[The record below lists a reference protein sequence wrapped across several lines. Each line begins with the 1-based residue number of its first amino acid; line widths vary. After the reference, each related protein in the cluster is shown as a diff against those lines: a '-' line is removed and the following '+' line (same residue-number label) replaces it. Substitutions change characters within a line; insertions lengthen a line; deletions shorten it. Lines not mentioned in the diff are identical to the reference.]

1 MTITPMTAVPAAHAQ
16 QLGLTPVETLDG
28 KTALEGIIN
37 VWRAFIREGGD
48 YRTATGIVTNGQN
61 DFWVAVAPPQD
72 NPAFNLWSFI
82 MPKVAPHWAALANG
96 GPRLV
101 SPNLSPVTLS
111 QIVMP
116 ANGPLASI
124 GTPDAL
130 AAALRAPI
138 KDKAISQPG
147 VTDFGITT
155 HQGPVRKS
163 LFDTAPAAQPTV
175 PAAPQVTV
183 QPEEDALPDLVLPEP
198 PAPVAPAPAPVPV
211 PVQAAPAPAPTPAP
225 APAPAPV
232 MPPPAPAP
240 VVEAPARP
248 TPAPVAPTPVTSVE
262 TSEDDMTGFFDDDE
276 PEATT
281 YSLHSLT
288 TEETWPILT
297 RPVIIGRS
305 SMRSEISVSRDSSLS
320 RSHAQI
326 YEQDGQVIVTDL
338 GSKNGT
344 HIGSHRIQPHTPTI
358 VPDGA
363 LLRLGHVAFNV
374 VKEQA

>member
-1 MTITPMTAVPAAHAQ
+1 MTAVPASHAQ
-16 QLGLTPVETLDG
+16 QLGLAPVETLNG
-28 KTALEGIIN
+28 KASLDGIIN

-48 YRTATGIVTNGQN
+48 YRTATGIVTNGQG
-61 DFWVAVAPPQD
+61 DFWVTVAPPQD
-72 NPAFNLWSFI
+72 NPTFNLWSFI

-111 QIVMP
+111 QIIAP
-116 ANGPLASI
+116 ANAPLAAI

-130 AAALRAPI
+130 AAALRASV
-138 KDKAISQPG
+138 KDKTIPAVEHSAVADLEAMMTPE
-147 VTDFGITT
+147 
-155 HQGPVRKS
+155 PPRKS
-163 LFDTAPAAQPTV
+163 LFNRAPAPQPPV
-175 PAAPQVTV
+175 AAPEPPK
-183 QPEEDALPDLVLPEP
+183 PEAVLPELALPEP
-198 PAPVAPAPAPVPV
+198 PAPAPVFEAPSRPV
-211 PVQAAPAPAPTPAP
+211 PTPAP
-225 APAPAPV
+225 AHVPV
-232 MPPPAPAP
+232 A
-240 VVEAPARP
+240 
-248 TPAPVAPTPVTSVE
+248 PAPVAPAATN
-262 TSEDDMTGFFDDDE
+262 EDDMTGFFDDDE

-297 RPVIIGRS
+297 RPVVIGRS
-305 SMRSEISVSRDSSLS
+305 STRSEISVSRDSSLS

-344 HIGSHRIQPHTPTI
+344 HIGAHRLQPHKPTI

>member
-16 QLGLTPVETLDG
+16 QLGLAPVETLNG
-28 KTALEGIIN
+28 KASLDGIIN

-48 YRTATGIVTNGQN
+48 YRTATGIVTNGQG
-61 DFWVAVAPPQD
+61 DFWVTVAPPQD
-72 NPAFNLWSFI
+72 NPTFNLWSFI

-101 SPNLSPVTLS
+101 PPNLSPVTLS
-111 QIVMP
+111 QIIAP
-116 ANGPLASI
+116 ANAPLAAI

-130 AAALRAPI
+130 AAALRASV
-138 KDKAISQPG
+138 KDKTIPAVEHSAVADLEAMMTPE
-147 VTDFGITT
+147 
-155 HQGPVRKS
+155 PPRKS
-163 LFDTAPAAQPTV
+163 LFNRAPAPQPPV
-175 PAAPQVTV
+175 AAPEPPK
-183 QPEEDALPDLVLPEP
+183 PEAVLPELALPEP
-198 PAPVAPAPAPVPV
+198 PAPPAPI
-211 PVQAAPAPAPTPAP
+211 VQA
-225 APAPAPV
+225 
-232 MPPPAPAP
+232 
-240 VVEAPARP
+240 
-248 TPAPVAPTPVTSVE
+248 PAPVAPAATN
-262 TSEDDMTGFFDDDE
+262 EDDMTGFFDDDE

-297 RPVIIGRS
+297 RPVVIGRS
-305 SMRSEISVSRDSSLS
+305 STRSEISVSRDSSLS

-344 HIGSHRIQPHTPTI
+344 HIGAHRLQPHKPTI

>member
-1 MTITPMTAVPAAHAQ
+1 MTITPITAVPAAHAQ
-16 QLGLTPVETLDG
+16 QLGLTPVETLNG
-28 KTALEGIIN
+28 KAALDGIIK
-37 VWRAFIREGGD
+37 VWRTFIREGGD
-48 YRTATGIVTNGQN
+48 YRTATGIVTNGQG

-72 NPAFNLWSFI
+72 NPTFNLWSFI

-111 QIVMP
+111 QIVEP
-116 ANGPLASI
+116 ANGPLAAI
-124 GTPDAL
+124 GTPDML
-130 AAALRAPI
+130 AAALRASV
-138 KDKAISQPG
+138 KDKTIPTVEHSAVADLEAMMTPE
-147 VTDFGITT
+147 
-155 HQGPVRKS
+155 PPRKS
-163 LFDTAPAAQPTV
+163 LFDRAPAPQPPV
-175 PAAPQVTV
+175 AAPEPP
-183 QPEEDALPDLVLPEP
+183 QPEAALPEP
-198 PAPVAPAPAPVPV
+198 PAPPTPPAPI
-211 PVQAAPAPAPTPAP
+211 VQ
-225 APAPAPV
+225 APAPV

-248 TPAPVAPTPVTSVE
+248 TPAAPAPVAPTPVTSVE
-262 TSEDDMTGFFDDDE
+262 TNEDDMTGFFDDDE
-276 PEATT
+276 TAGAT

-305 SMRSEISVSRDSSLS
+305 STRSEISVSRDSSLS

-326 YEQDGQVIVTDL
+326 YEQDGQVIITDL

-344 HIGSHRIQPHTPTI
+344 HIGSHRLQPHTPTI

-363 LLRLGHVAFNV
+363 LLRLGHVTFNV

>member
-1 MTITPMTAVPAAHAQ
+1 MTITPMTAVPAVHAQ
-16 QLGLTPVETLDG
+16 QLGLTTVETLNG
-28 KTALEGIIN
+28 KASLDGIIN

-48 YRTATGIVTNGQN
+48 YRTATGIVTNGQG

-111 QIVMP
+111 QIVEP
-116 ANGPLASI
+116 ANGPLAAI
-124 GTPDAL
+124 GTPDML
-130 AAALRAPI
+130 AAALRASV
-138 KDKAISQPG
+138 KDKAIPTVEYSAVADLEAMMTPE
-147 VTDFGITT
+147 
-155 HQGPVRKS
+155 PPRKS
-163 LFDTAPAAQPTV
+163 LFDRAPTPQPPV
-175 PAAPQVTV
+175 AAPEPP
-183 QPEEDALPDLVLPEP
+183 QPEAALPEP
-198 PAPVAPAPAPVPV
+198 PAPPTPPAPI
-211 PVQAAPAPAPTPAP
+211 VQ
-225 APAPAPV
+225 APAPV

-248 TPAPVAPTPVTSVE
+248 IPAAPAPVAPTPVTSVE
-262 TSEDDMTGFFDDDE
+262 TNEDDMTGFFDDDE
-276 PEATT
+276 TAGAT

-297 RPVIIGRS
+297 RPVVIGRS
-305 SMRSEISVSRDSSLS
+305 STRSEISVSRDSSLS

-326 YEQDGQVIVTDL
+326 YEQDGQVVITDL

-344 HIGSHRIQPHTPTI
+344 HIGSHRLQPHTPTI

-363 LLRLGHVAFNV
+363 LLRLGHVTFNV

>member
-1 MTITPMTAVPAAHAQ
+1 M
-16 QLGLTPVETLDG
+16 
-28 KTALEGIIN
+28 
-37 VWRAFIREGGD
+37 WRAFIREGGD

-72 NPAFNLWSFI
+72 NPTFNLWSFI

-116 ANGPLASI
+116 ANGPLAAI

-183 QPEEDALPDLVLPEP
+183 QPAEDALPDLALPEP
-198 PAPVAPAPAPVPV
+198 PAPVAPAPTSAPVTV
-211 PVQAAPAPAPTPAP
+211 SVQAAPA
-225 APAPAPV
+225 
-232 MPPPAPAP
+232 PAPAP

-248 TPAPVAPTPVTSVE
+248 TPAPVAPTTVTSVE

-276 PEATT
+276 PTVTT

>member
-16 QLGLTPVETLDG
+16 QLGLTPVETLNG
-28 KTALEGIIN
+28 KAALDGIIN
-37 VWRAFIREGGD
+37 VWRTFIREGGD
-48 YRTATGIVTNGQN
+48 YRTATGIVTNGQG

-72 NPAFNLWSFI
+72 NPTFNLWSFI

-111 QIVMP
+111 QIVEP
-116 ANGPLASI
+116 ANGPLAAI
-124 GTPDAL
+124 GTPDML
-130 AAALRAPI
+130 AAALRASV
-138 KDKAISQPG
+138 KDKTIPTVEHSAVADLEAMMTPE
-147 VTDFGITT
+147 
-155 HQGPVRKS
+155 PPRKS
-163 LFDTAPAAQPTV
+163 LFDRAPAPQPPV
-175 PAAPQVTV
+175 AAPEPP
-183 QPEEDALPDLVLPEP
+183 QPEAALPEP
-198 PAPVAPAPAPVPV
+198 PAPPTPPAPI
-211 PVQAAPAPAPTPAP
+211 VQ
-225 APAPAPV
+225 APAPV

-248 TPAPVAPTPVTSVE
+248 TPAAPAPVAPTLVTSVE
-262 TSEDDMTGFFDDDE
+262 TNEDDMTGFFDDDE
-276 PEATT
+276 TAGAT

-305 SMRSEISVSRDSSLS
+305 STRSEISVSRDSSLS

-326 YEQDGQVIVTDL
+326 YEQDGQVIITDL

-344 HIGSHRIQPHTPTI
+344 HIGSHRLQPHTPTI

-363 LLRLGHVAFNV
+363 LLRLGHVTFNV

>member
-16 QLGLTPVETLDG
+16 QLGLTPVETLD
-28 KTALEGIIN
+28 KRAYLDGIIN

-48 YRTATGIVTNGQN
+48 YRNATGIVTNNQG
-61 DFWVAVAPPQD
+61 DFWVAVAPAQD
-72 NPAFNLWSFI
+72 NPTFNLWSFI

-111 QIVMP
+111 QIVIP
-116 ANGPLASI
+116 TNGPLAAI

-138 KDKAISQPG
+138 KDKAINQPG
-147 VTDFGITT
+147 VADFGITT

-163 LFDTAPAAQPTV
+163 LFDPAPAAQPTPV
-175 PAAPQVTV
+175 APQAAV

-198 PAPVAPAPAPVPV
+198 PAPADPAPTPAPMSVPVAV
-211 PVQAAPAPAPTPAP
+211 PVQATPAP

-232 MPPPAPAP
+232 TLPPAPAP

-248 TPAPVAPTPVTSVE
+248 APAPVAPTPVTSVE

-276 PEATT
+276 PAAAT

-297 RPVIIGRS
+297 RPVVIGRS

-344 HIGSHRIQPHTPTI
+344 HIGSHSLQPHTPTI

>member
-16 QLGLTPVETLDG
+16 QLGLTPVETLNGKATLDG
-28 KTALEGIIN
+28 IVN

-48 YRTATGIVTNGQN
+48 YRTATGIVTNGQG

-72 NPAFNLWSFI
+72 NPTFNLWTFI
-82 MPKVAPHWAALANG
+82 MPKVAPHWAALANS

-111 QIVMP
+111 QIVEP
-116 ANGPLASI
+116 ANAPLAAI
-124 GTPDAL
+124 GTPDML
-130 AAALRAPI
+130 AAALRASV
-138 KDKAISQPG
+138 KDKAI
-147 VTDFGITT
+147 
-155 HQGPVRKS
+155 
-163 LFDTAPAAQPTV
+163 PT
-175 PAAPQVTV
+175 
-183 QPEEDALPDLVLPEP
+183 
-198 PAPVAPAPAPVPV
+198 
-211 PVQAAPAPAPTPAP
+211 
-225 APAPAPV
+225 
-232 MPPPAPAP
+232 

-248 TPAPVAPTPVTSVE
+248 TPAPVAPAPVAPTPVTSVE
-262 TSEDDMTGFFDDDE
+262 TNEDDMTGFFDDDE
-276 PEATT
+276 TAGAT

-297 RPVIIGRS
+297 RPVVIGRS
-305 SMRSEISVSRDSSLS
+305 STRSEISVSRDSSLS

-326 YEQDGQVIVTDL
+326 YEQDGQVIITDL

-344 HIGSHRIQPHTPTI
+344 HIGSHRLQPHTPTI

-363 LLRLGHVAFNV
+363 LLRLGHVTFNV

>member
-1 MTITPMTAVPAAHAQ
+1 MTITTMTAVPAAHAQ
-16 QLGLTPVETLDG
+16 QLGLTPVETLNGKATLDG
-28 KTALEGIIN
+28 IVN

-48 YRTATGIVTNGQN
+48 YRTATGIVTNGQG

-111 QIVMP
+111 QIVEP
-116 ANGPLASI
+116 ANGPLAAI
-124 GTPDAL
+124 GTPDML
-130 AAALRAPI
+130 AAALRASV
-138 KDKAISQPG
+138 KDKTIPAVEHSAVDDLEAMMAPA
-147 VTDFGITT
+147 
-155 HQGPVRKS
+155 PSRKS
-163 LFDTAPAAQPTV
+163 LFDR
-175 PAAPQVTV
+175 
-183 QPEEDALPDLVLPEP
+183 
-198 PAPVAPAPAPVPV
+198 APAPQSPV
-211 PVQAAPAPAPTPAP
+211 AAPAPPAPIVQAP

-240 VVEAPARP
+240 IVETPARP
-248 TPAPVAPTPVTSVE
+248 TPAPAAPMPVVPTPVTSAE
-262 TSEDDMTGFFDDDE
+262 TNEDDMTGFFDDDE
-276 PEATT
+276 TAGAT

-297 RPVIIGRS
+297 RPVVIGRS
-305 SMRSEISVSRDSSLS
+305 STRSEISVSRDSSLS

-326 YEQDGQVIVTDL
+326 YEQDGQVIITDL

-344 HIGSHRIQPHTPTI
+344 HIGSHRLQPHTPTI

-363 LLRLGHVAFNV
+363 LLRLGHVTFNV

>member
-16 QLGLTPVETLDG
+16 QLGLAPVETLNG
-28 KTALEGIIN
+28 KVALDGIIN

-48 YRTATGIVTNGQN
+48 YRTATGIVTNGQG

-111 QIVMP
+111 QIVEP
-116 ANGPLASI
+116 ANGPLAAI
-124 GTPDAL
+124 GTPDML
-130 AAALRAPI
+130 AAALRASV
-138 KDKAISQPG
+138 KDKTIPTVEHSAVADLEAMMTPE
-147 VTDFGITT
+147 
-155 HQGPVRKS
+155 PPRKS
-163 LFDTAPAAQPTV
+163 LFDRAPTPQPPV
-175 PAAPQVTV
+175 AAPEPP
-183 QPEEDALPDLVLPEP
+183 QPEAALPEP
-198 PAPVAPAPAPVPV
+198 PAPPTPPAPI
-211 PVQAAPAPAPTPAP
+211 VQ
-225 APAPAPV
+225 APAPV

-248 TPAPVAPTPVTSVE
+248 IPAAPAPVAPTPVTSVE
-262 TSEDDMTGFFDDDE
+262 TNEDDMTGFFDDDE
-276 PEATT
+276 TAGAT

-297 RPVIIGRS
+297 RPVVIGRS
-305 SMRSEISVSRDSSLS
+305 STRSEISVSRDSSLS

-326 YEQDGQVIVTDL
+326 YEQDGQVIITDL

-344 HIGSHRIQPHTPTI
+344 HIGSHRLQPHTPTI

-363 LLRLGHVAFNV
+363 LLRLGHVTFNV

>member
-16 QLGLTPVETLDG
+16 QLGLTPVETLNG
-28 KTALEGIIN
+28 KAALDGIIN

-48 YRTATGIVTNGQN
+48 YRTATGIVTNGQG

-72 NPAFNLWSFI
+72 NPTFNLWSFI

-111 QIVMP
+111 QIVEP
-116 ANGPLASI
+116 ANGPLAAI
-124 GTPDAL
+124 GTPDML
-130 AAALRAPI
+130 AAALRASV
-138 KDKAISQPG
+138 KDKTIPTVEHSAVDDLKAMMAPA
-147 VTDFGITT
+147 
-155 HQGPVRKS
+155 PPRKS
-163 LFDTAPAAQPTV
+163 LFDRAPAPQPPVAAPEPAQPETML
-175 PAAPQVTV
+175 
-183 QPEEDALPDLVLPEP
+183 PEPVVPEP
-198 PAPVAPAPAPVPV
+198 PAPPAPPSPI
-211 PVQAAPAPAPTPAP
+211 
-225 APAPAPV
+225 
-232 MPPPAPAP
+232 
-240 VVEAPARP
+240 VEAPARP

-262 TSEDDMTGFFDDDE
+262 TNEDDMTGFFDDDE
-276 PEATT
+276 TTGAT

-297 RPVIIGRS
+297 RPVVIGRS
-305 SMRSEISVSRDSSLS
+305 STRSEISVSRDSSLS

-326 YEQDGQVIVTDL
+326 YEQDGQVIITDL

-344 HIGSHRIQPHTPTI
+344 HIGSHRLQPHTPTI

-363 LLRLGHVAFNV
+363 LLRLGHVTFNV

>member
-16 QLGLTPVETLDG
+16 QLGLAPVETLNGKATLDG
-28 KTALEGIIN
+28 IVN

-48 YRTATGIVTNGQN
+48 YRTATGIVTNGQG

-72 NPAFNLWSFI
+72 NPTFNLWSFI

-111 QIVMP
+111 QIVEP
-116 ANGPLASI
+116 ANGPLAAI
-124 GTPDAL
+124 GTPDML
-130 AAALRAPI
+130 AAALRASV
-138 KDKAISQPG
+138 KDKTIPTVEHSAVDDLEAMMAPA
-147 VTDFGITT
+147 
-155 HQGPVRKS
+155 PPRKS
-163 LFDTAPAAQPTV
+163 LFDRAPAPQPPV
-175 PAAPQVTV
+175 AAPEPS
-183 QPEEDALPDLVLPEP
+183 QPEAVLPEPVVPEP
-198 PAPVAPAPAPVPV
+198 PAPPAP
-211 PVQAAPAPAPTPAP
+211 
-225 APAPAPV
+225 
-232 MPPPAPAP
+232 PAP

-248 TPAPVAPTPVTSVE
+248 TPAPVAPVPVAPTPVTSVE
-262 TSEDDMTGFFDDDE
+262 TNEDDMTGFFDDD
-276 PEATT
+276 ATAGAT

-297 RPVIIGRS
+297 RPVVIGRS
-305 SMRSEISVSRDSSLS
+305 STRSEISVSRDSSLS

-326 YEQDGQVIVTDL
+326 YEQDGQVIITDL

-344 HIGSHRIQPHTPTI
+344 HIGSHRLQPHTPTI
-358 VPDGA
+358 IPDGA
-363 LLRLGHVAFNV
+363 LLRLGHVTFNV